1 MCFDIDLEFQP
12 RFPGRCG
19 QGFHSAVIHVT
30 AAIEHHLLDSGGAG
44 AFRDFFPIT
53 LAAATLLPPLSSLRV
68 SLSSELAETSVRP
81 LRSSTTC
88 A

>member
-1 MCFDIDLEFQP
+1 MCFDIGLEFQP

-19 QGFHSAVIHVT
+19 QGFHSSVVHVT
-30 AAIEHHLLDSGGAG
+30 AAIEHHLLDPGSAG
-44 AFRDFFPIT
+44 ALSNFFPIT

-68 SLSSELAETSVRP
+68 SLSIELAEASVRP